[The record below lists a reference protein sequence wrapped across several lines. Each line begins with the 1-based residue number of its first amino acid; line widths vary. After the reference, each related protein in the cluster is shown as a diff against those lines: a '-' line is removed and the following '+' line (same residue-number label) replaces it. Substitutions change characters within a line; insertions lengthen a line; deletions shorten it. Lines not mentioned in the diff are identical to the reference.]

1 MNALKGIKVL
11 DLTRLLPF
19 AFGSMMLADLGAEVL
34 KIEEPDKGDYMRM
47 MGPKHKNESYIF
59 LLCNR
64 NKKSMSLDLRS
75 TEGKEIFFRLV
86 EEYDILLESFRPGV
100 SDRLGIG
107 YEKIRQKNPEIIYC
121 SATGYGQSGPYR
133 DRPGHDI
140 NYISIAG
147 ILGVTGRHLGIPVIP
162 GIPIADM
169 SVGIFLAFAALAG
182 MMARERTG
190 EGQYIDIPMT
200 DIMVAYN
207 MFHVG
212 VYLSQSEAG
221 EELNITGGAPFY
233 EVFKTKD
240 GKFISFGNVE
250 KKFWDN
256 FCEAIGRVDLKPHQF
271 AVGSK
276 KDEMMSELREL
287 FLSKTRE
294 EWLAL
299 FKGKEV
305 CCTPVNSVEEVFHDP
320 HVMERQMF
328 QEMDH
333 PVEGR
338 IKQIAFPLKF
348 SKTPS
353 NLRLPP
359 PVLGQHT
366 VEILGKLG
374 YDEKRIEELRKAK
387 VI

>member
-1 MNALKGIKVL
+1 
-11 DLTRLLPF
+11 
-19 AFGSMMLADLGAEVL
+19 
-34 KIEEPDKGDYMRM
+34 
-47 MGPKHKNESYIF
+47 
-59 LLCNR
+59 
-64 NKKSMSLDLRS
+64 
-75 TEGKEIFFRLV
+75 
-86 EEYDILLESFRPGV
+86 
-100 SDRLGIG
+100 
-107 YEKIRQKNPEIIYC
+107 
-121 SATGYGQSGPYR
+121 
-133 DRPGHDI
+133 
-140 NYISIAG
+140 
-147 ILGVTGRHLGIPVIP
+147 VTGRHLGIPVIP

-221 EELNITGGAPFY
+221 EELNITGDAPFY

-271 AVGSK
+271 AVGSR

-287 FLSKTRE
+287 FLSKRRE

-320 HVMERQMF
+320 HVMELSRS
-328 QEMDH
+328 
-333 PVEGR
+333 
-338 IKQIAFPLKF
+338 F
-348 SKTPS
+348 S
-353 NLRLPP
+353 L
-359 PVLGQHT
+359 
-366 VEILGKLG
+366 
-374 YDEKRIEELRKAK
+374 
-387 VI
+387 